1 MKHNSASGPD
11 EVKPKPLKEV
21 SGVVAV
27 PLAHICNLIMTTGEF
42 PDKMKQARVS
52 ALHKGGSFDDLNNY
66 RPISILSIFSKI
78 AEHII
83 NKRITGFLN
92 THNIITKEQYGF
104 CKNKSVET
112 ALLGIKEE
120 ILENIENK
128 LYTLGIFLDFRK
140 AFDCVQHELL
150 LRKLPF
156 YGIRGI
162 ALHLI
167 QSYLTSR
174 SQFTVINKVESE
186 METIKYGSTSG
197 IYSRTCTI
205 FTLYK

>member
-1 MKHNSASGPD
+1 M
-11 EVKPKPLKEV
+11 
-21 SGVVAV
+21 
-27 PLAHICNLIMTTGEF
+27 
-42 PDKMKQARVS
+42 
-52 ALHKGGSFDDLNNY
+52 
-66 RPISILSIFSKI
+66 
-78 AEHII
+78 
-83 NKRITGFLN
+83 
-92 THNIITKEQYGF
+92 
-104 CKNKSVET
+104 ET

-140 AFDCVQHELL
+140 AFDCMQHELL

-156 YGIRGI
+156 YGVRGI
-162 ALHLI
+162 GLHLI

-186 METIKYGSTSG
+186 METIKYGSTPG